1 MSSLALRINPIEIP
15 EVLLIVGCHL
25 STLEIK
31 NCMLV
36 SKTWLQLFRT
46 YYWHHLY
53 FIRNLAP
60 SFRAYGNLVRRV
72 ITANLYDEDMW
83 LIAEAC
89 HLVQRLELELSVYPI
104 RQGVDVLFENL
115 PLIQELE
122 FRTFDHYFHTRYFA
136 PITTL
141 RRLSSLTLC
150 RATVRDNVGCDFQA
164 LFNML
169 DNCHALRA
177 LKLNGIIE
185 MKESKRPNHA
195 HLRVGR
201 GDGLR
206 HVDGSILEP
215 AIINNTHRPRSF
227 WGQFLQKFKSPDP
240 DNPEPWRKFT
250 VLKFTPPP
258 PPRVFEYA
266 VDLFQKPDP
275 TVLLGRLTKLSV
287 RNISVGSYGDDE
299 APLWYIF
306 KKSPYLQELHV
317 DFGGFHSQLVQKC
330 LEAIGETCRDLVT
343 LTLERVHSTES
354 TRSWIQD
361 FLHRSPRDLL
371 NLRLIDCRDVGSTFE
386 HIPRAVASQL
396 RNLSLERMVLKHQ
409 HVHQLLM
416 RCKSLESFTWTA
428 PIWTVYAQPRLD
440 LLVESWACM
449 ETLRHLEH
457 VHVCPDQDSLDAL
470 SNRMGQMPNLVT
482 VGACIDQAR
491 ISFAKGQE
499 PDKCKK
505 QDGKERLVKD
515 CMCKDCNSKR
525 YARAEAWYKPVEEE
539 EEVKEDIEVKVM
551 SESVQE
557 LTFDAL
563 PIPPSIYVPAVLLK
577 QVEVESMLKS
587 FPKLRKIRYRGRTF
601 PLYENGYR
609 WLQAERP
616 DISVIHVTQLPRFS
630 VFEA

>member
-25 STLEIK
+25 STLELK

-36 SKTWLQLFRT
+36 SKAWLQLFRT

-60 SFRAYGNLVRRV
+60 SFKTYGNLVRRLT
-72 ITANLYDEDMW
+72 TANLYDEDMRM
-83 LIAEAC
+83 IAEAC
-89 HLVQRLELELSVYPI
+89 HLVQRLELELGVYPI
-104 RQGVDVLFENL
+104 TQGVDVLFENL

-122 FRTFDHYFHTRYFA
+122 FRVFDRHFDSRYFA

-150 RATVRDNVGCDFQA
+150 RATMRDNVGCDFQA

-169 DNCHALRA
+169 DSCHALRT
-177 LKLNGIIE
+177 LKVNGIIE
-185 MKESKRPNHA
+185 MKESKRPHYA
-195 HLRVGR
+195 HVGVGR
-201 GDGLR
+201 GNGQR
-206 HVDGSILEP
+206 RVDGSTIEP
-215 AIINNTHRPRSF
+215 AIYNNIHRPPSF
-227 WGQFLQKFKSPDP
+227 WGQLLRKFKGLDP

-275 TVLLGRLTKLSV
+275 TVLLERLTKLSV
-287 RNISVGSYGDDE
+287 RNISTGSYGDDE
-299 APLWYIF
+299 APLWHIF
-306 KKSPYLQELHV
+306 TKSPYLQELHV
-317 DFGGFHSQLVQKC
+317 DFGGFHFQLVQKC

-361 FLHRSPRDLL
+361 FLHRPRRDLL
-371 NLRLIDCRDVGSTFE
+371 NLRLMECRDVGSTLE
-386 HIPRAVASQL
+386 HIPSAVAAQL
-396 RNLSLERMVLKHQ
+396 KNFSLEKMVLEHQ
-409 HVHQLLM
+409 HVHRLLM

-428 PIWTVYAQPRLD
+428 PKGTVYAQPRLD
-440 LLVESWACM
+440 LLVEPWACM

-457 VHVCPDQDSLDAL
+457 VHVCPDQDSLNAL
-470 SNRMGQMPNLVT
+470 SNRMGQMLSLVT

-505 QDGKERLVKD
+505 QDGRERLIKD
-515 CMCKDCNSKR
+515 CMCKDCNIKR
-525 YARAEAWYKPVEEE
+525 DAGIEDRHTPAEEKEEE
-539 EEVKEDIEVKVM
+539 KEDETKVM

-557 LTFDAL
+557 LTFDAVL
-563 PIPPSIYVPAVLLK
+563 IPPSIFFPAVLLK
-577 QVEVESMLKS
+577 QVEIESMLKS
-587 FPKLRKIRYRGRTF
+587 YPKLRKIRYRGRTF
-601 PLYENGYR
+601 PLNENGYR

-616 DISVIHVTQLPRFS
+616 DISVIHVSQLPRFS

>member
-343 LTLERVHSTES
+343 LTLER
-354 TRSWIQD
+354 
-361 FLHRSPRDLL
+361 
-371 NLRLIDCRDVGSTFE
+371 
-386 HIPRAVASQL
+386 
-396 RNLSLERMVLKHQ
+396 
-409 HVHQLLM
+409 
-416 RCKSLESFTWTA
+416 
-428 PIWTVYAQPRLD
+428 
-440 LLVESWACM
+440 
-449 ETLRHLEH
+449 TLRHLEH

>member
-25 STLEIK
+25 STLELR

-60 SFRAYGNLVRRV
+60 SLKTYGNLVRRLT
-72 ITANLYDEDMW
+72 TANLYDEDMR
-83 LIAEAC
+83 LISETY
-89 HLVQRLELELSVYPI
+89 HLVQRLELELGVHPTT
-104 RQGVDVLFENL
+104 QGVDVLFESL
-115 PLIQELE
+115 PHIQELE
-122 FRTFDHYFHTRYFA
+122 FRTFSRYFETRYFA

-141 RRLSSLTLC
+141 RRLSSLTLS
-150 RATVRDNVGCDFQA
+150 RATVRDDTGCEFQA

-169 DNCHALRA
+169 DNCHALRT
-177 LKLNGIIE
+177 LKLDGIIE
-185 MKESKRPNHA
+185 MKESARPYHS
-195 HLRVGR
+195 HVGV
-201 GDGLR
+201 GPGGGLR
-206 HVDGSILEP
+206 HADGSTIEP

-227 WGQFLQKFKSPDP
+227 WGQLLEKFKGPNP

-250 VLKFTPPP
+250 VLKVTPPP
-258 PPRVFEYA
+258 PLRVFEYA

-275 TVLLGRLTKLSV
+275 TVLLQRLTKLSV
-287 RNISVGSYGDDE
+287 SNISITNYGDDE
-299 APLWYIF
+299 APLWYLF
-306 KKSPYLQELHV
+306 KKSPFLQELHV
-317 DFGGFHSQLVQKC
+317 DFGRLRFQLVQKC
-330 LEAIGETCRDLVT
+330 LEAIGETCQDLVT

-361 FLHRSPRDLL
+361 FLHRPRRGLL
-371 NLRLIDCRDVGSTFE
+371 NLRLMECRDVGSILE
-386 HIPRAVASQL
+386 HIPSAVAVQL
-396 RNLSLERMVLKHQ
+396 KNLSLKRMVLEHQ

-416 RCKSLESFTWTA
+416 RCRSLESFAWTA
-428 PIWTVYAQPRLD
+428 PKGTVYAQPRLD
-440 LLVESWACM
+440 LLVEPWACM

-470 SNRMGQMPNLVT
+470 SNRMEQMPRLVT

-499 PDKCKK
+499 PGKCKK
-505 QDGKERLVKD
+505 QDGKERMVKD
-515 CMCKDCNSKR
+515 CMCKDCNGKR
-525 YARAEAWYKPVEEE
+525 DSQKDTDRKYVEDE
-539 EEVKEDIEVKVM
+539 KEDIEAKVM
-551 SESVQE
+551 SDSVQE
-557 LTFDAL
+557 LTIEAV
-563 PIPPSIYVPAVLLK
+563 PVPPSHILPGVLLK
-577 QVEVESMLKS
+577 QAEIESMLKS
-587 FPKLRKIRYRGRTF
+587 YPKLRKIRYRGRTF
-601 PLYENGYR
+601 PLYENVYR

-630 VFEA
+630 VFED